1 MCKRAD
7 TNGFLRA
14 GALLG
19 IVYFLTRGIEGDAA
33 CFINGM
39 AAGLYLVLM
48 VVGLYRRGHAGGDIP
63 ARRWKRALIARLRG

>member
-1 MCKRAD
+1 MRKLAE

-19 IVYFLTRGIEGDAA
+19 IVYFLTREIKGDAA

-39 AAGLYLVLM
+39 AAGLYIVLM
-48 VVGLYRRGHAGGDIP
+48 VAGLYRRGHGGGDFP
-63 ARRWKRALIARLRG
+63 ACRWKRRLVARLRG